1 MTEHM
6 PSQIAAMIQNYGDA
20 GLVVAMFLESSI
32 IPVPSEV
39 VVAGA
44 GAIGIPLWDIVLWGS
59 IGSTFGAMVGY
70 AIGRFAGLPA
80 IIAFGKYILIK
91 PHHIEKAQVFAQ
103 KNGVWGVLVGRL
115 LPIIPFKVFSIAAGL
130 TKIPFVP
137 FVICTMIGVVPRLYL
152 LGLFGA
158 ALVKYT
164 KLMVLGIIVVGA
176 VWLLWHWIQRRSKKA

>member
-6 PSQIAAMIQNYGDA
+6 PPQIASLIQHYGNA

-32 IPVPSEV
+32 IPIPSEV

-59 IGSTFGAMVGY
+59 VGSTFGAMVGY

-91 PHHIEKAQVFAQ
+91 PHHIEKAQDFAQ

-115 LPIIPFKVFSIAAGL
+115 LPVIPFKVFSIAAGL
-130 TKIPFVP
+130 TKISFVP
-137 FVICTMIGVVPRLYL
+137 FVICTMIGVVPRLFL

-158 ALVKYT
+158 ALVRYT
-164 KLMVLGIIVVGA
+164 KLVVLGLVIIGA
-176 VWLLWHWIQRRSKKA
+176 GWLLGRWIQGRFKKT